1 MRGDV
6 KKLPAQQTFTREN
19 IMAKYDQNGV
29 RHDGWASVGEANR
42 TRTGRSGTSDRD
54 YETTARSQGVDLSN
68 TGYRKTSGYRYKN
81 L

>member
-1 MRGDV
+1 
-6 KKLPAQQTFTREN
+6 
-19 IMAKYDQNGV
+19 MAKYDNNGV

-42 TRTGRSGTSDRD
+42 NRSGHGGTSNRE
-54 YETTARSQGVDLSN
+54 YEERARSQGVDLSN